1 MNYLVVEPNGKIS
14 GNLVTQFSREGV
26 PGLFLVN
33 SFQEYQDKY
42 YDWDTEE
49 FKVKQDMEVSISNT
63 EIQVVTG
70 TVTLSNIPAGT
81 VAILDNGSYSVDD
94 GVLEVG
100 YNTPGTAVITLENPK
115 YNTSMFEVVVY
126 D

>member
-26 PGLFLVN
+26 PGLFLVD

-49 FKVKQDMEVSISNT
+49 FKVKQNMVITVSAT
-63 EIQVVTG
+63 EIQVGIEV
-70 TVTLSNIPAGT
+70 VTLSNIPTGT
-81 VAILDNGSYSVDD
+81 IAILDDGSYPVDD

-100 YNTPGTAVITLENPK
+100 YNVPGTAVITLENPK
-115 YNTSMFEVVVY
+115 YNTSMFEVLVY